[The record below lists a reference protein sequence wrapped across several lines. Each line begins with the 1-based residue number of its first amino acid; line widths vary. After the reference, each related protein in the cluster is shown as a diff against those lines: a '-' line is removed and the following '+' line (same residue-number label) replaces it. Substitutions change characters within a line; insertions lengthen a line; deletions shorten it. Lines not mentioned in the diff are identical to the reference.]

1 MIDFGMDPQTA
12 LDAPRV
18 CVGAG
23 HTGADGPVSVEEG
36 VSHVVINEL
45 RRMGHEV
52 QGPVVGH
59 DRALFGRGQIIRS
72 CPQAYRDSD
81 NEVKGLHNVWW
92 AGSDGRA
99 DGMAIGY

>member
-1 MIDFGMDPQTA
+1 MIDFEMDPQTA

-23 HTGADGPVSVEEG
+23 GTGSDGPVSVEEG
-36 VSHVVINEL
+36 MSMVVVDEL
-45 RRMGHEV
+45 RRMGHDI

-59 DRALFGRGQIIRS
+59 DRALFGRGQVIR
-72 CPQAYRDSD
+72 CHPQVYHTS
-81 NEVKGLHNVWW
+81 EIKEKGLHNVWW